1 MHAYLVVG
9 REEEKVNKQIDKL
22 VKKLKVKVFEFPLE
36 KINDVRDLN
45 SFTKL
50 EISQKTAILIKGIDA
65 ATTPA
70 LNAFLKNLE
79 EPQENLVYILTCANK
94 HSLLPTIVSR
104 CQVIKI
110 VSSGRSLVAG
120 KLTSNFLKK
129 TISEKLLFASE
140 IRKRE
145 EAVNFVE
152 KFILGGHLLLINQK
166 RNHLKIS
173 KSIRSANTALA
184 NLKAN
189 GNVQLQLTNF
199 VLSLV

>member
-1 MHAYLVVG
+1 MHAYLIVG
-9 REEEKVNKQIDKL
+9 REKEKIDEQINKL

-36 KINDVRDLN
+36 KIGDVRDLG

-79 EPQENLVYILTCANK
+79 EPQENLIYILTCANK

-104 CQVIKI
+104 CQVIKTI
-110 VSSGRSLVAG
+110 SSSRSSATNELA
-120 KLTSNFLKK
+120 NDFLKK
-129 TISEKLLFASE
+129 SISEKLLFTSK
-140 IRKRE
+140 IRKRN
-145 EAVNFVE
+145 EAVDFVG
-152 KFILGGHLLLINQK
+152 KFILGGHSLLINTK

-173 KSIRSANTALA
+173 KSIRSANIALA

-189 GNVQLQLTNF
+189 GNVQLQLTSF

>member
-1 MHAYLVVG
+1 MHAYLIVG
-9 REEEKVNKQIDKL
+9 REEERIGEQIEKL
-22 VKKLKVKVFEFPLE
+22 VRKLKVKILEFPLE

-70 LNAFLKNLE
+70 LNAFLKSLE

-104 CQVIKI
+104 CQVIKTVPGSQPL
-110 VSSGRSLVAG
+110 VSG
-120 KLTSNFLKK
+120 KLTNNFLEKS
-129 TISEKLLFASE
+129 ISEKLLFTSE
-140 IRKRE
+140 IRKRD

-152 KFILGGHLLLINQK
+152 KFILGGHLLLINKK

-189 GNVQLQLTNF
+189 GNVQLQLTSF

>member
-1 MHAYLVVG
+1 MHAYLIVG
-9 REEEKVNKQIDKL
+9 REEEKVEEQVERL
-22 VKKLKVKVFEFPLE
+22 VRKLKVKILEFPLE
-36 KINDVRDLN
+36 KIGDVRDLN

-70 LNAFLKNLE
+70 LNAFLKSLE

-104 CQVIKI
+104 CQVIKTI
-110 VSSGRSLVAG
+110 SSGQPSVAG

-140 IRKRE
+140 IRKRD

-173 KSIRSANTALA
+173 KSIRSANAALA

>member
-1 MHAYLVVG
+1 MHAYLIVG
-9 REEEKVNKQIDKL
+9 REEEKISKQIDKL
-22 VKKLKVKVFEFPLE
+22 VKKLKVKVFEFPLK
-36 KINDVRDLN
+36 KIGDVRDLN

-50 EISQKTAILIKGIDA
+50 EISQKTAILIKGIDT
-65 ATTPA
+65 ATAPA

-79 EPQENLVYILTCANK
+79 EPQENLVYILTCVNK

-104 CQVIKI
+104 CQVIKT
-110 VSSGRSLVAG
+110 VSSGLPSVAG

-129 TISEKLLFASE
+129 SISEKLFFASK

-189 GNVQLQLTNF
+189 GNVQLQLTSF

>member
-9 REEEKVNKQIDKL
+9 REKEKINKQIDKL
-22 VKKLKVKVFEFPLE
+22 VKKLKVKVFEFPLK
-36 KINDVRDLN
+36 KIGDARDLN
-45 SFTKL
+45 SFTRL
-50 EISQKTAILIKGIDA
+50 EISQKTAILIKGIGA
-65 ATTPA
+65 ATIPA

-79 EPQENLVYILTCANK
+79 EPQENLIYILTTANK

-104 CQVIKI
+104 CQVIKT
-110 VSSGRSLVAG
+110 VSSGRSSVTD

-129 TISEKLLFASE
+129 SISEKLLFTSK
-140 IRKRE
+140 IRKRD
-145 EAVNFVE
+145 EAANFVE

-189 GNVQLQLTNF
+189 GNVQLQLTSF

>member
-1 MHAYLVVG
+1 MHAYLIVG
-9 REEEKVNKQIDKL
+9 REEGKIDEQIDKL
-22 VKKLKVKVFEFPLE
+22 VKKLKIKVFEFPLE
-36 KINDVRDLN
+36 KIGDVRDLG

-50 EISQKTAILIKGIDA
+50 EINQKTAILIKGIDA

-79 EPQENLVYILTCANK
+79 EPQENLIYILTCANK
-94 HSLLPTIVSR
+94 HGLLPTIVSR
-104 CQVIKI
+104 CQAIKT
-110 VSSGRSLVAG
+110 VPSSRSSVAG

-129 TISEKLLFASE
+129 SISEKLLFTSK
-140 IRKRE
+140 IRKRD

-152 KFILGGHLLLINQK
+152 KFILGGHSLLINTK

-173 KSIRSANTALA
+173 KNIRSANTALA
-184 NLKAN
+184 NLRAN
-189 GNVQLQLTNF
+189 GNVQLQLANL